1 MKRTALAL
9 TLISALLLSAAAG
22 TFLVNSAVADAYETY
37 RPETTP
43 IAIIVSTPQNNSIT
57 NENSISLAFN
67 VTAPIIVSAPEEAQS
82 VSTRLAS
89 VYYKGDWQ
97 DEKQELY
104 AYDYLHAP
112 NVEKFDLLEFNTTLS
127 NIPEGTH
134 ELQIMASGTVG
145 LTVAM
150 FGFSYHSGSNSSIIF
165 TVNSIQPTQPN
176 QEPFPAVAVVAVSAV
191 VAIAISAGLLVYFKK
206 RKQQ

>member
-1 MKRTALAL
+1 MRKTAA
-9 TLISALLLSAAAG
+9 TLITAILITAVAG
-22 TFLVNSAVADAYETY
+22 GFLVHSAVADAYETY

-43 IAIIVSTPQNNSIT
+43 TAIIVSTPLNNSIT

-67 VTAPIIVSAPEEAQS
+67 VTAPIVVSAPEEAQS

-112 NVEKFDLLEFNTTLS
+112 NVEKFDFLEFNTTLS

-134 ELQIMASGTVG
+134 ELQITASGTVG

-165 TVNSIQPTQPN
+165 TVDSIQPTQPN
-176 QEPFPAVAVVAVSAV
+176 QEPFPTLPVLAASVAVVV
-191 VAIAISAGLLVYFKK
+191 VGAGLLVYFKK
-206 RKQQ
+206 RKR